1 MTIVGLAC
9 VLLGLI
15 AGLLAVLYLLQRRAL
30 QAVDD
35 VSQQVQR
42 IAIGGRIGGRV
53 EVPSDGAEVS
63 LLSTAINHLLT
74 RVANG
79 AERDRGTPRLFAELG
94 DRIHEAVL
102 VHRET
107 ILHANRQFA
116 SLIGVERSAL
126 VGRKLGDLVPPG
138 YSELVNENIAHRLA
152 GEPAAE
158 RYEIEM
164 AGLTGQITRLEINS
178 TVIDYDGAPALLV
191 TGVEIIPTQT
201 VQTLRGLTAEDEE
214 RARRDSRRAR
224 ALESLSDAVVTT
236 NESGVIDFMNSAAAT
251 LTGTNADF
259 AVGKSLA
266 EIVELVEDE
275 DATATRATGTHKT
288 LSTGEYPALNNTR
301 RALLLSH
308 RSGAESA
315 VEVSTAPIR
324 STDLDIT
331 GTVLLLRDV
340 TEQRGITRQ
349 MSYQATH
356 DALTGLINR
365 GEFERR
371 VTDAIESGHRGDGHH
386 VLLYLDLDRFK
397 LVNDTSGHL
406 AGDSMLR
413 EVAKLLRDAI
423 RDSDTVGR
431 LGGDEFGMLLV
442 GCPLEKA
449 RQIAD
454 DVCRNVSDYRFIW
467 KDKLFNIG
475 VSVGLV
481 EISRESGT
489 IEDLLSAA
497 DAACYVAKKEGAGRV
512 AVYSAR
518 DEARARQ
525 TGEIQ
530 WLHRLQTALKENRFQ
545 LYQQTI
551 VPAYVDD
558 GTGPR
563 MEVLVRLTD
572 EFGNEV
578 LPAEFMRAAERHKLM
593 RLVDRWVVQTTF
605 TAVGRGVIQL
615 TDRHTIAINISA
627 QTLGDPQ
634 FLEFVVECLDR
645 TGALPTQICFEISEA
660 AVIANPEHARR
671 FVGVLHGMG
680 CQFAIDDFGSGVA
693 SFSNL
698 RNLPIDYLK
707 IDGSL
712 TQNLAKDTVNQA
724 MVTAMIK
731 LARSLK
737 FKVIA
742 EQVEEASAAEVVRR
756 IGVDFLQGYA
766 IGRPKPLPIAA

>member
-1 MTIVGLAC
+1 MTIVGLSC

-15 AGLLAVLYLLQRRAL
+15 AALLAVLYLLQRRAL
-30 QAVDD
+30 AAVDA

-42 IAIGGRIGGRV
+42 IAIGGRMSGRV
-53 EVPSDGAEVS
+53 EVPTDGAEVS
-63 LLSTAINHLLT
+63 LLATAINHLLT
-74 RVANG
+74 RASSVP
-79 AERDRGTPRLFAELG
+79 ERTRGTPKLFAELG

-102 VHRET
+102 IHRDT

-116 SLIGVERSAL
+116 SLMGVEREAL
-126 VGRKLGDLVPPG
+126 VGRRLGDLVPAE
-138 YSELVNENIAHRLA
+138 YAELVNENVARRLA

-164 AGLTGQITRLEINS
+164 EGLNGQVTRLEITS
-178 TVIDYDGAPALLV
+178 AVIDYDGGPALLV

-201 VQTLRGLTAEDEE
+201 VQTLRAMTPEE
-214 RARRDSRRAR
+214 ELQARRDSRRAR
-224 ALESLSDAVVTT
+224 ALESLSDAIVTT
-236 NESGVIDFMNSAAAT
+236 DEAGVIEFMNSAAAT

-259 AVGKSLA
+259 AVGKALSD
-266 EIVELVEDE
+266 IVELVDDE
-275 DATATRATGTHKT
+275 DATAAARGTGSHAAAPA
-288 LSTGEYPALNNTR
+288 GEFAPVSR

-315 VEVSTAPIR
+315 VEVSTTPIR
-324 STDLDIT
+324 SDALEIT
-331 GTVLLLRDV
+331 GSVLLMRDV

-371 VTDAIESGHRGDGHH
+371 LAEANDSAHRGEGHH
-386 VLLYLDLDRFK
+386 VLCYLDLDRFK
-397 LVNDTSGHL
+397 IVNDTSGHL

-413 EVAKLLRDAI
+413 EVAKLLRDAV
-423 RDSDTVGR
+423 RDSDFVGR

-454 DVCRNVSDYRFIW
+454 DVCRSVGEYRFIW

-489 IEDLLSAA
+489 TEDLLSAA

-512 AVYSAR
+512 SVYSAR

-530 WLHRLQTALKENRFQ
+530 WLQRLQSALKENRFQ

-551 VPAYVDD
+551 VPAYADD

-563 MEVLVRLTD
+563 MEVLVRMTD
-572 EFGNEV
+572 EQGNQV

-605 TAVGRGVIQL
+605 TAVGRGVIVL

-660 AVIANPEHARR
+660 AVIANLEHARR

-698 RNLPIDYLK
+698 KNLPLDYLK

-712 TQNLAKDTVNQA
+712 TQNLARDSVNQA

-742 EQVEEASAAEVVRR
+742 EQVEEASAADIVRR

-766 IGRPKPLPIAA
+766 IGRPKPLQIAA

>member
-1 MTIVGLAC
+1 MTIVGLSC

-15 AGLLAVLYLLQRRAL
+15 TALLTVMYLLQRRAL
-30 QAVDD
+30 LAVDD

-42 IAIGGRIGGRV
+42 IAIGGRMNGRV
-53 EVPSDGAEVS
+53 EVAGDGAEVS
-63 LLSTAINHLLT
+63 LLTTAINHLLT
-74 RVANG
+74 RVG
-79 AERDRGTPRLFAELG
+79 SMPERDRGTPRLFAELG

-102 VHRET
+102 VHRDA

-116 SLIGVERSAL
+116 SLMGVERSAL
-126 VGRKLGDLVPPG
+126 IGRRLGDLVPNE
-138 YSELVNENIAHRLA
+138 YAQLVNENIAQRLA

-164 AGLTGQITRLEINS
+164 AGLTGQVTRLEITS
-178 TVIDYDGAPALLV
+178 AVIDYEGGPALLV
-191 TGVEIIPTQT
+191 TGVEIVPTST
-201 VQTLRGLTAEDEE
+201 VRQLRAVTPEE
-214 RARRDSRRAR
+214 EVQSRQDARRAR

-236 NESGVIDFMNSAAAT
+236 DESGVIEYMNSAAAT

-259 AVGKSLA
+259 AVGKLLT
-266 EIVELVEDE
+266 EVVELVD
-275 DATATRATGTHKT
+275 DADGAAARAPGKHLT
-288 LSTGEYPALNNTR
+288 LSGEHGASSR
-301 RALLLSH
+301 RAVLLSH
-308 RSGAESA
+308 GGGAESA

-324 STDLDIT
+324 SGSLDIT

-340 TEQRGITRQ
+340 TEQRGINRQ

-365 GEFERR
+365 GEFERCAM
-371 VTDAIESGHRGDGHH
+371 DAIDSAHRGDGHH
-386 VLLYLDLDRFK
+386 VLCYLDLDRFK

-413 EVAKLLRDAI
+413 EVAKLLRDAV
-423 RDSDTVGR
+423 RDSDFVGR
-431 LGGDEFGMLLV
+431 LGGDEFGLLLV

-454 DVCRNVSDYRFIW
+454 DVCRAVSDYRFIW
-467 KDKLFNIG
+467 KDKLFDIG

-481 EISRESGT
+481 EISREGGT
-489 IEDLLSAA
+489 LEELLSAA
-497 DAACYVAKKEGAGRV
+497 DAACYIAKKEGAGRV

-530 WLHRLQTALKENRFQ
+530 WLQRLQSALKENRFQ
-545 LYQQTI
+545 LYQQPI
-551 VPAYVDD
+551 VAAYADD
-558 GTGPR
+558 GSGPCL
-563 MEVLVRLTD
+563 EVLVRMTD
-572 EFGNEV
+572 ESGNEI
-578 LPAEFMRAAERHKLM
+578 LPGEFMRAAERHKLM
-593 RLVDRWVVQTTF
+593 RLVDRWVVQTAF
-605 TAVGRGVIQL
+605 TAVGRGVIEL
-615 TDRHTIAINISA
+615 TDRHSIAINVSA
-627 QTLGDPQ
+627 QSLGDPQ

-645 TGALPTQICFEISEA
+645 TGVLPSQICFEISEA
-660 AVIANPEHARR
+660 AVIANLDSARR

-698 RNLPIDYLK
+698 RNLPLDYLK
-707 IDGSL
+707 IDGAL
-712 TQNLAKDTVNQA
+712 IRNLARDSVNQA
-724 MVTAMIK
+724 MVAAMIK

-742 EQVEEASAAEVVRR
+742 EQVEDEATADMVRR
-756 IGVDFLQGYA
+756 IGVDLLQGYV
-766 IGRPKPLPIAA
+766 IGRPKPLPMAA

>member
-1 MTIVGLAC
+1 MTIVGLSC

-15 AGLLAVLYLLQRRAL
+15 TALLTVMYLLQRRAL
-30 QAVDD
+30 LAVDD

-42 IAIGGRIGGRV
+42 IAIGGRMSGRV
-53 EVPSDGAEVS
+53 EVAADGAEVS
-63 LLSTAINHLLT
+63 LLTTAINHLLT
-74 RVANG
+74 RVASIP
-79 AERDRGTPRLFAELG
+79 ERDRGTPRLFAELG

-116 SLIGVERSAL
+116 NLMGVERSAL
-126 VGRKLGDLVPPG
+126 MGRRLGDLVPAE
-138 YSELVNENIAHRLA
+138 YAELVNENIAQRLA

-164 AGLTGQITRLEINS
+164 IGSSGQVTRLEITS
-178 TVIDYDGAPALLV
+178 AVIDYEGGPALLV
-191 TGVEIIPTQT
+191 TGVEIVPTQT
-201 VQTLRGLTAEDEE
+201 TRTLRAVTPEEDEQS
-214 RARRDSRRAR
+214 RQDARRAR

-236 NESGVIDFMNSAAAT
+236 DESGVIEFMNGAAAT

-259 AVGKSLA
+259 AVGKLLS
-266 EIVELVEDE
+266 EVVELVD
-275 DATATRATGTHKT
+275 DADGATARITGKH
-288 LSTGEYPALNNTR
+288 LALAAGEYGASSR
-301 RALLLSH
+301 RAVLLSH
-308 RSGAESA
+308 GGGAESA

-324 STDLDIT
+324 SAGLDVT

-340 TEQRGITRQ
+340 TEQRGINRQ

-365 GEFERR
+365 TEFERC
-371 VTDAIESGHRGDGHH
+371 VNDAIDSGHRGDGHH
-386 VLLYLDLDRFK
+386 VLCYLDLDRFK
-397 LVNDTSGHL
+397 LVNDTSGHV

-413 EVAKLLRDAI
+413 EVAKLLRDAV
-423 RDSDTVGR
+423 RDSDFVGR

-454 DVCRNVSDYRFIW
+454 DVCRAVSDYRFIW

-481 EISRESGT
+481 EISREGGT
-489 IEDLLSAA
+489 LEELLSAA

-512 AVYSAR
+512 SVYSAR
-518 DEARARQ
+518 EEARARQ

-530 WLHRLQTALKENRFQ
+530 WLQRLQTALKENRFQ
-545 LYQQTI
+545 LYQQPI
-551 VPAYVDD
+551 VAAYEDD
-558 GTGPR
+558 GIGPR
-563 MEVLVRLTD
+563 LEVLVRLTD
-572 EFGNEV
+572 ESGNEI
-578 LPAEFMRAAERHKLM
+578 LPGEFMRAAERHKLM
-593 RLVDRWVVQTTF
+593 RLVDRWVVQTAF
-605 TAVGRGVIQL
+605 TAVGRGVIEL
-615 TDRHTIAINISA
+615 TDRHSIAINVSA
-627 QTLGDPQ
+627 QTLDDPQ

-660 AVIANPEHARR
+660 VVIANLDNARR

-698 RNLPIDYLK
+698 RNLPLDYLK
-707 IDGSL
+707 IDGAL
-712 TQNLAKDTVNQA
+712 IRNLARDSVNQA

-742 EQVEEASAAEVVRR
+742 EQVEDAATADMVRR
-756 IGVDFLQGYA
+756 IGVDLLQGYA

>member
-1 MTIVGLAC
+1 MTIVGLSC
-9 VLLGLI
+9 MLLGLI
-15 AGLLAVLYLLQRRAL
+15 AALFVVMYWLQRRAL
-30 QAVDD
+30 RAVDD

-42 IAIGGRIGGRV
+42 IAIGGRMSGRID
-53 EVPSDGAEVS
+53 VPGDGAEVS
-63 LLSTAINHLLT
+63 LLATSINHLLT
-74 RVANG
+74 RASATG
-79 AERDRGTPRLFAELG
+79 PERDQGTPRLFGELA

-102 VHRET
+102 LHRDT
-107 ILHANRQFA
+107 ILHVNRQFA
-116 SLIGVERSAL
+116 MLMGVERESL
-126 VGRKLGDLVPPG
+126 VGRRLADLVPFA
-138 YSELVNENIAHRLA
+138 YAELVNENIAHRLA
-152 GEPAAE
+152 NQPSAD
-158 RYEIEM
+158 RYEIE
-164 AGLTGQITRLEINS
+164 LTGQNGQVTRLEITS
-178 TVIDYDGAPALLV
+178 AIIDYDGAPALLM

-201 VQTLRGLTAEDEE
+201 VQTLRGVSPEE
-214 RARRDSRRAR
+214 EEQSRKDARRAR
-224 ALESLSDAVVTT
+224 ALESLSDAIVTT
-236 NESGVIDFMNSAAAT
+236 DETGVIEFMNSAAAT
-251 LTGTNADF
+251 LTGTNAEF
-259 AVGKSLA
+259 AVGKSLS
-266 EIVELVEDE
+266 EIVELVDDE
-275 DATATRATGTHKT
+275 DAARTSGTY
-288 LSTGEYPALNNTR
+288 LALPSPDGGTSR
-301 RALLLSH
+301 RAVLLSH

-315 VEVSTAPIR
+315 VEVSSAPIR
-324 STDLDIT
+324 SAALDVT

-371 VTDAIESGHRGDGHH
+371 TTEAIDSAHRGDAHH
-386 VLLYLDLDRFK
+386 VLCYLDLDRFK
-397 LVNDTSGHL
+397 TVNDTSGHL

-413 EVAKLLRDAI
+413 EVAKLLRDAV
-423 RDSDTVGR
+423 RDSDFVGR

-454 DVCRNVSDYRFIW
+454 DVCRSVGDYRFIW

-489 IEDLLSAA
+489 MEELLSAA
-497 DAACYVAKKEGAGRV
+497 DAACYMAKKEGAGRV

-530 WLHRLQTALKENRFQ
+530 WLQRLQSALKENRFQ

-551 VPAYVDD
+551 VPAYADD

-578 LPAEFMRAAERHKLM
+578 MPAEFMRAAERHKLM

-605 TAVGRGVIQL
+605 TAVGRGVIVL

-660 AVIANPEHARR
+660 AVIANLEHARR

-712 TQNLAKDTVNQA
+712 TQNLARDTVNQA

-742 EQVEEASAAEVVRR
+742 EQVEEPSAADFVRR

>member
-1 MTIVGLAC
+1 MTIVGLSC

-15 AGLLAVLYLLQRRAL
+15 SGLLLVMYLLQRRAL
-30 QAVDD
+30 AAVDH

-42 IAIGGRIGGRV
+42 IAIGGRISGRV
-53 EVPSDGAEVS
+53 EVPRDGAEVS
-63 LLSTAINHLLT
+63 LLATAVNHLLT
-74 RVANG
+74 RVSSG
-79 AERDRGTPRLFAELG
+79 PERDRGTPRLFAELG

-102 VHRET
+102 IHRDT

-116 SLIGVERSAL
+116 TLMGMERSAL
-126 VGRKLGDLVPPG
+126 VGRRLADLVPTG
-138 YSELVNENIAHRLA
+138 YTELVSENIAHRLA

-158 RYEIEM
+158 RYEIDM
-164 AGLTGQITRLEINS
+164 AGATGQVTRLEITS
-178 TVIDYDGAPALLV
+178 AVIDYDGGPALLV

-201 VQTLRGLTAEDEE
+201 VQTLRGLTPEE
-214 RARRDSRRAR
+214 QAQSRQDARRAR
-224 ALESLSDAVVTT
+224 ALESLNDAIVTT
-236 NESGVIDFMNSAAAT
+236 DEAGVIEFMNSAAAT
-251 LTGTNADF
+251 LTGTSADF
-259 AVGKSLA
+259 AVGKSLS
-266 EIVELVEDE
+266 EIVELVDDH
-275 DATATRATGTHKT
+275 DATTRAAGASLT
-288 LSTGEYPALNNTR
+288 LPAGEHTASH
-301 RALLLSH
+301 RAVLLSH
-308 RSGAESA
+308 RSGAQSA
-315 VEVSTAPIR
+315 VEVSTAPIK
-324 STDLDIT
+324 SAELDVT

-340 TEQRGITRQ
+340 TEQRGISRQ
-349 MSYQATH
+349 MSFQATH

-371 VTDAIESGHRGDGHH
+371 ATEAVDSGHRGDGHH
-386 VLLYLDLDRFK
+386 VLCYLDLDRFK
-397 LVNDTSGHL
+397 IVNDTSGHL

-413 EVAKLLRDAI
+413 EVAKLLRDAV
-423 RDSDTVGR
+423 RDSDFVGR
-431 LGGDEFGMLLV
+431 LGGDEFGMLLT

-454 DVCRNVSDYRFIW
+454 DVCRAVGDYRFIW

-489 IEDLLSAA
+489 MEELLAAA
-497 DAACYVAKKEGAGRV
+497 DAACYVAKKEGTGRV

-530 WLHRLQTALKENRFQ
+530 WLQRLQTALKENRFQ

-563 MEVLVRLTD
+563 MEVLVRMTD
-572 EFGNEV
+572 DFGNEV

-605 TAVGRGVIQL
+605 TAVGRGAIAL
-615 TDRHTIAINISA
+615 TDRHSIALNISA

-645 TGALPTQICFEISEA
+645 TGALPAQICFELSES
-660 AVIANPEHARR
+660 AVIANLEHARR

-698 RNLPIDYLK
+698 RNLPFDYLK

-712 TQNLAKDTVNQA
+712 TQNLARDSVNQA

-737 FKVIA
+737 FRVIA
-742 EQVEEASAAEVVRR
+742 EQVEELSAADVVRR

-766 IGRPKPLPIAA
+766 IGRPVPLLFAA